1 VELCPAAPLVNCSR
15 TTWLADRGAR
25 SLPALSRYNETEAPL
40 LENKE
45 IARVLC
51 ETADLM
57 EIAAEDSFRIRS
69 YRNGA
74 TAIEGY
80 PERIADILGDP
91 NRKVTDIPGI
101 GKGLAVVLSE
111 IVDHGSCERRDLLL
125 EKFPP
130 TTLEF
135 LKIQGL
141 GPKGIALI
149 LEHYRIST
157 MDELERLCRE
167 EKLRVL
173 PRMGAKLEEK
183 VLRSIAQYRQR
194 SGRYLLSYADTMAA
208 ELIAELSKVP
218 GVESVTPAGSLRRG
232 RETVG
237 DLDLLVTGPDAT
249 AALDRFVAYPR
260 VEEVLGHGEN
270 KASAKV
276 GREGL
281 QVDVRALPPG
291 SFGAAMQYFTG
302 SKDHNVAIRTRAVK
316 MGFKL
321 SEYGLFRVDGDF
333 SDFKVAGETEAGV
346 YEALG
351 LPWIPPELR
360 ENSGEI
366 EAAAA
371 GRLPELVELGQ
382 LRGDLHMHTTETDG
396 RASLQEMAEAARA
409 LGYEYI
415 AITDHSKALAMAN
428 GLDEKR
434 VVAFARQVRQ
444 INREGAGIRIFSG
457 IECDILKDGAMDL
470 ANDALAELDL
480 VIGSVHSH
488 MNQEHAEMTGRLLR
502 ALECPHLRILG
513 HPTGRLLLQR
523 DPFPFDFD
531 RVVAEAV
538 RRGVWLEIN
547 ASPERLDLDGP
558 LIRGAKAKGA
568 SFTIST
574 DAHHPKHLA
583 AMRYGVTTARRGWLG
598 PGDIRNT
605 LPVDRFA
612 AALRTRP

>member
-1 VELCPAAPLVNCSR
+1 
-15 TTWLADRGAR
+15 
-25 SLPALSRYNETEAPL
+25 

-45 IARVLC
+45 IARVLA

-74 TAIEGY
+74 AAVESNPDRIE
-80 PERIADILGDP
+80 DILRNP
-91 NRKVTDIPGI
+91 ERKVTDIPGI
-101 GKGLAVVLSE
+101 GKGLAAVLDQ
-111 IVDHGSCERRDLLL
+111 IVKTGSCDRRDRLL

-130 TTLEF
+130 TALEF

-141 GPKGIALI
+141 GPKSIALI
-149 LEHYRIST
+149 FEYFRITTIDQLET
-157 MDELERLCRE
+157 LCRE
-167 EKLRVL
+167 QKLREL

-183 VLRSIAQYRQR
+183 VLRSIAQYRVR
-194 SGRYLLSYADTMAA
+194 SGRYLLSYAEAMAD
-208 ELIAELSKVP
+208 ELAAVLRAVD
-218 GVESVTPAGSLRRG
+218 GVEAVTPAGSLRRG

-237 DLDLLVTGPDAT
+237 DLDLLVTGPHAT
-249 AALDRFVAYPR
+249 RALETFVKFPR
-260 VEEVLGHGEN
+260 VEEVLGRGEN

-281 QVDVRALPPG
+281 QVDVRALPPE

-302 SKDHNVAIRTRAVK
+302 SKDHNVAIRTRAVR

-321 SEYGLFRVDGDF
+321 SEYGLFRS
-333 SDFKVAGETEAGV
+333 SDDQLVAAATEESIYET
-346 YEALG
+346 LG

-360 ENSGEI
+360 ENCGEI
-366 EAAAA
+366 EGAVE
-371 GRLPELVELGQ
+371 GRLPELVELSQ
-382 LRGDLHMHTTETDG
+382 VRGDVHMHTTETDG
-396 RASLQEMAEAARA
+396 RASLEEMAEASRQR
-409 LGYEYI
+409 GYEYV

-434 VVAFARQVRQ
+434 AVAFAKEVRER
-444 INREGAGIRIFSG
+444 NREGSLGIRVFSG

-488 MNQEHAEMTGRLLR
+488 MNLEAAEMTDRLLR

-513 HPTGRLLLQR
+513 HPTGRILLHR
-523 DPFPFDFD
+523 DPFPFDFE
-531 RVVAEAV
+531 RVAAEAA

-547 ASPERLDLDGP
+547 ASPERLDLHGA
-558 LIRGAKAKGA
+558 LIRSAKARGA
-568 SFTIST
+568 RFTVAT

-583 AMRYGVTTARRGWLG
+583 NMRYGVTTARRGWLG
-598 PGDIRNT
+598 PKDILNT
-605 LPVDRFA
+605 LAAADFA
-612 AALRTRP
+612 AAIHAKS